1 MLIWGGSCFSKIIIT
16 HGSPEITHGSPEIT
30 HGSPEITHQG
40 VIFEYL
46 GVVVGNDTFEENPKK
61 CEDENDADG
70 LKTYFAIDFGIIF
83 GNFRA
88 VSKKMEGGEVFE
100 SFFYIRNSRSTAPG
114 GQYVPPCRGRW
125 HNKHVGSSKV
135 SAASHL

>member
-1 MLIWGGSCFSKIIIT
+1 MG
-16 HGSPEITHGSPEIT
+16 
-30 HGSPEITHQG
+30 
-40 VIFEYL
+40 L
-46 GVVVGNDTFEENPKK
+46 GLGNCTFADIRKK

-114 GQYVPPCRGRW
+114 GQYVQKSRRSCR
-125 HNKHVGSSKV
+125 
-135 SAASHL
+135 A

>member
-1 MLIWGGSCFSKIIIT
+1 MLVWGGSCFSKIIIT

-30 HGSPEITHQG
+30 HGSPEITHG
-40 VIFEYL
+40 SPEITHREVIFEYFGGVL
-46 GVVVGNDTFEENPKK
+46 GNGTFEENPKK

-88 VSKKMEGGEVFE
+88 VSKKLEGGEVFE

-114 GQYVPPCRGRW
+114 GQYVTPRW
-125 HNKHVGSSKV
+125 GLSFSEK
-135 SAASHL
+135 L